1 MKPDRQGENQQ
12 AKMPHVPPG
21 QESGPVA
28 QRLHRGVRDLL
39 AKLTQAGKE
48 ERTTKTQRQPGRG
61 VNRDRDSI
69 GLDLGDKRSPYGF
82 LDVDGEIVTE
92 GSLAPTREEFTAY
105 FSAIPQA
112 RMAVEVGTHS
122 AWVSEVLT
130 AYGHDVVIA
139 HPRRM
144 ESMAKNRRQHDK
156 VEARTLARLVRVDP
170 ELLYPI
176 QHRGAEVRRDLVLWR
191 ARNARVEA
199 RTSLINQGHGRTR
212 AGVLGG
218 ELPYTRRGDDAGNL
232 TRGADAAGR
241 AGDRADHTDPRLRH
255 AGGDMGPTY
264 VPERSIVTAG
274 QGRGT
279 VDRGGMY
286 VDARRPGTIGQEPGS
301 RALWGPGAEP
311 RWIGR
316 ELHAVGHEV
325 GGARRQEG
333 AAESHRGSRPDAG
346 RLVAQVMGDG

>member
-1 MKPDRQGENQQ
+1 MTQDRQGENQQ

-199 RTSLINQGHGRTR
+199 RTSLINRVRGLVKAMGGRVPACSAESFHTHAAETMPETWR
-212 AGVLGG
+212 AALMPLV
-218 ELPYTRRGDDAGNL
+218 EQVIAL
-232 TRGADAAGR
+232 TTPIR
-241 AGDRADHTDPRLRH
+241 AYDTQVE
-255 AGGDMGPTY
+255 TW
-264 VPERSIVTAG
+264 
-274 QGRGT
+274 
-279 VDRGGMY
+279 
-286 VDARRPGTIGQEPGS
+286 ARRTYPNA
-301 RALWGPGAEP
+301 ALWQQVKGVGP
-311 RWIGR
+311 
-316 ELHAVGHEV
+316 LTAVACMLTLEDPARLAKRREV
-325 GGARRQEG
+325 GPYGGLVPKQDESGESSPQLGITTTGDSMLRRLLV
-333 AAESHRGSRPDAG
+333 GSAH
-346 RLVAQVMGDG
+346 